1 MVHSPPAHATT
12 TTRHGVATVTMS
24 YEKQQ
29 NGIPKRLPVPNIN
42 TQSPKWA
49 GRVNS
54 LPKLAGTTA
63 TNGHSARRREGTCD
77 GSGVEESFAED
88 GGATPIKPLLSSNI
102 TPRSGSRKAR
112 AETTSPTPNG
122 IQNATRIA
130 TPSKPRRGSSVERH
144 DTAMEDARTTS
155 GLGLRVTNAGRRSRT
170 GSVNS
175 DGPSSSVSSRQ
186 LLMERNNSATRVTS
200 PEITSKFFHADDIKV
215 SIPSGPTPE
224 RALSQGRSPG
234 CAQSKDEN
242 VPLVRTSS
250 FSSSPISDEQR
261 PKFFYA
267 NDVNESKTPLTRLT
281 NGNQSSRPPLQTI
294 YSAHGGNSPERAP
307 SPLKE
312 EILPQIPLVYKASPR
327 RHTRLV
333 SNGSSELTSPQGIQ
347 SGNANLAR
355 RSSLSSPKSTYT
367 TPHARSSSVNSAGPS
382 PPRRSSVNLSEKS
395 PIERIRT
402 TSFVEA
408 NGPLHHSVSSRA
420 TTPEPPQP
428 HVFSQPQSPIK
439 PAAGG
444 QSKIDQMNELAAN
457 ARRERKVLD
466 LEISNSSLLAI
477 NRTLEREMRKQTAEL
492 RRFRRLSR
500 SGRLSVAPSRSA
512 SGKMSML
519 LEATDEPGQDL
530 SDSDDDLE
538 DLLSSLSSMS
548 ATSHPSSPAAHAR
561 FGDPERVELD
571 LASHRALLLDSQKLN
586 VSIKRCLS
594 TSESLLAAAKEALAH
609 HEEPLQLEKL
619 GPRVLTPDDVG
630 DEMLGRGQGL
640 LSPSLN
646 HGMNNPWERSLG
658 SIESL
663 VQGIPGEELETLD
676 YSHLDL
682 PRNIPRSLPD
692 VTECHSPVL
701 PDELTTDQ
709 TTATHITDMK
719 LKLKDRPLEPNTQE
733 IDRDAAPGKPFT
745 AQAPNNKYAALQLE
759 KPLPIPN
766 LEPRRATS
774 FLSLDGLDDDE
785 TIAAPPAKPTIVE
798 RIPSVSSEDL
808 HPDSYAARS
817 ERNKMKSPDPKPGEA
832 GFRGSMQGLGHYL
845 QAFSM
850 FGRPQQA

>member
-1 MVHSPPAHATT
+1 
-12 TTRHGVATVTMS
+12 MS

-29 NGIPKRLPVPNIN
+29 NGIPRRLPVPNVN

-54 LPKLAGTTA
+54 LPKLAGMIA
-63 TNGHSARRREGTCD
+63 TNGHSARRREGTSD
-77 GSGVEESFAED
+77 GAGVEESFAED
-88 GGATPIKPLLSSNI
+88 GGATPIKPFLSSNI

-122 IQNATRIA
+122 TQNGTQNG
-130 TPSKPRRGSSVERH
+130 TPSKPRRVSSIESR

-155 GLGLRVTNAGRRSRT
+155 GLGLRVANAGRRSRT

-175 DGPSSSVSSRQ
+175 DGPGSSVSSRQ
-186 LLMERNNSATRVTS
+186 LLMERNISATRVIS
-200 PEITSKFFHADDIKV
+200 PEITSKFFHADDVKV
-215 SIPSGPTPE
+215 SVPSRPIPE
-224 RALSQGRSPG
+224 RALSQDRLPG

-242 VPLVRTSS
+242 VPIVRTSS
-250 FSSSPISDEQR
+250 FSSSPIPDEQR

-267 NDVNESKTPLTRLT
+267 NDVNETKTPPTRLT
-281 NGNQSSRPPLQTI
+281 NGIQSSRPPLQTI
-294 YSAHGGNSPERAP
+294 YSAQGGNSPERAP

-312 EILPQIPLVYKASPR
+312 EILPQIPLVNKASTR

-333 SNGSSELTSPQGIQ
+333 SNGGSELISPQGIQ

-355 RSSLSSPKSTYT
+355 RSSLSSPKSTYIT
-367 TPHARSSSVNSAGPS
+367 THARSSSVNSAGPS
-382 PPRRSSVNLSEKS
+382 PPRRSSVKLSEKS

-408 NGPLHHSVSSRA
+408 SGPLHHSVSSRA
-420 TTPEPPQP
+420 TTPDLPQP
-428 HVFSQPQSPIK
+428 QVFSQPQSPTK
-439 PAAGG
+439 PPAAG

-519 LEATDEPGQDL
+519 SEATDELGHGL
-530 SDSDDDLE
+530 SDSDEDLE
-538 DLLSSLSSMS
+538 DLLSSLSSTS
-548 ATSHPSSPAAHAR
+548 ATSHPSSPVAHAR

-571 LASHRALLLDSQKLN
+571 LATHRALLLDSQKLN

-609 HEEPLQLEKL
+609 HEEPLQLEHL

-630 DEMLGRGQGL
+630 DEMLGQGQGL

-646 HGMNNPWERSLG
+646 HGISNPWERSLG

-663 VQGIPGEELETLD
+663 VEELPGKELVIPD
-676 YSHLDL
+676 YSQSDL
-682 PRNIPRSLPD
+682 PSNIQISLPD
-692 VTECHSPVL
+692 VKERYGHVL
-701 PDELTTDQ
+701 PDEPTADQPTYTETTD
-709 TTATHITDMK
+709 MMP
-719 LKLKDRPLEPNTQE
+719 KLKDRPLEPDAQE
-733 IDRDAAPGKPFT
+733 IDRDAAPGNPLT
-745 AQAPNNKYAALQLE
+745 PQAPNTKYASLQLD
-759 KPLPIPN
+759 KSLPIPN

-785 TIAAPPAKPTIVE
+785 TIAAPPTKPTMVE

-817 ERNKMKSPDPKPGEA
+817 ERNKMKPPDPKPGEA

-845 QAFSM
+845 QVFSM